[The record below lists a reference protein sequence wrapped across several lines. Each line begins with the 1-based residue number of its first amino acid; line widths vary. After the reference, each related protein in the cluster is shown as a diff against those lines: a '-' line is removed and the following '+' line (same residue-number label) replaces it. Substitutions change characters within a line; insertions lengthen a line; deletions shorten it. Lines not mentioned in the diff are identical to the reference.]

1 MPSLFKEKLG
11 YTDQHSNIEDTVNS
25 IVKLINK
32 SSASSIASSLAGFR
46 ASTGL
51 FAQGTPTGTL
61 SAAENLVTFTNLIS
75 DPQNAYSSGTYT
87 VPENGYYSV
96 NIKLSITC
104 TAATVGKLFFTY
116 LKKGGSDIATDLITA
131 SVGETYLSGKIGLSF
146 YYLTQGEQ
154 LQVYSYTDTSSPSF
168 ASGFNGYFS
177 IVKTGN

>member
-1 MPSLFKEKLG
+1 MPSLLKEKLG
-11 YTDQHSNIEDTVNS
+11 YIDQHSSIEDAVNS
-25 IVKLINK
+25 IVKLLNG
-32 SSASSIASSLAGFR
+32 SSTNQAASSTTTSI
-46 ASTGL
+46 GL